1 MRAAFHEVRQT
12 PSGKKPK
19 APEEGP
25 RPKDQYNFTDPES
38 RIMKDGGSFEQC
50 YNAQAA
56 VEVET
61 MLIVGG
67 EVSDAPNDKEQLEPA
82 LNSVSPAVGSIGK
95 VLADSG
101 YYSAKA
107 VAKVEGNGEPGR
119 SSTLA

>member
-1 MRAAFHEVRQT
+1 
-12 PSGKKPK
+12 
-19 APEEGP
+19 
-25 RPKDQYNFTDPES
+25 
-38 RIMKDGGSFEQC
+38 MKDGGSFEQC